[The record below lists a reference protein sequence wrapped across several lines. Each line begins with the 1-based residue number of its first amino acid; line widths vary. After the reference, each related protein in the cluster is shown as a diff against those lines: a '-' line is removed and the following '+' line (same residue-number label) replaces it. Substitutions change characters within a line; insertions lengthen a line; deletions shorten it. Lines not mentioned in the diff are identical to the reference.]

1 LLAKSVHLD
10 HNFYESS
17 FIMKT
22 ENEFPIFLNLFKKL
36 LAPAKIAK
44 ELIGMRV
51 YNKIYTHGPQ
61 ARSLWPS
68 RF

>member
-1 LLAKSVHLD
+1 
-10 HNFYESS
+10 
-17 FIMKT
+17 MKT

-36 LAPAKIAK
+36 LASAKIPK

-51 YNKIYTHGPQ
+51 YNKIYTHDSL

>member
-1 LLAKSVHLD
+1 MIEDSDENTSH

-36 LAPAKIAK
+36 LASAKIAK

-51 YNKIYTHGPQ
+51 YNKIYTHD
-61 ARSLWPS
+61 S
-68 RF
+68 

>member
-1 LLAKSVHLD
+1 
-10 HNFYESS
+10 
-17 FIMKT
+17 MKT
-22 ENEFPIFLNLFKKL
+22 ENEFPKFLNLFKKL